1 MRCEF
6 PAAADCAPVQQRSL
20 SSFAG
25 EDGEDTDSEEV
36 FGDDHIGTSIKI
48 NTLIASISPHQIDS
62 N

>member
-25 EDGEDTDSEEV
+25 EDGEDTESEEV
-36 FGDDHIGTSIKI
+36 FGDDHVGTSSKMD
-48 NTLIASISPHQIDS
+48 TLRASYSPHQIDS